1 MKVTQS
7 PISLQDLLIEY
18 SVFKVPRYQRE
29 YSWDNQQFSD
39 LFYDITYS
47 DEDYGH
53 FFGSILIYCD
63 SEKKATA
70 EIIDG
75 QQRLTTF
82 FLLLK
87 AIKDVLTEYQ
97 TTTTKIE
104 KRVKIAIEDALR
116 EIDTRIFSTPKK
128 INIKNS
134 SSTPR
139 LVTGKRDKELFSEI
153 IKDRGPQ
160 NNKGI
165 SLASHQKMIKASQ
178 FYFKKHLKEIL
189 QHEKI
194 EGVIEFLNKVF
205 ASHFIV
211 MTAENNADKILL
223 FKTLNARGL
232 ELAQSDL
239 IKNEICNAVEENEI
253 DNIIDIWDDIKSIIE
268 KAKGDIDAFLF
279 HYLNSHKDSK
289 KIRKEIELSK
299 NNSKKLS
306 YSPPIPEKCVFEAF
320 EYLLKNSNDT
330 NELINEIKERAEE
343 YVGFINPDNKTLS
356 FKSLIGIKTLNITK
370 CYPLLI
376 AGKIVFNDKDFAK
389 LAQSIEIISFKHSI
403 LKEDPKEL
411 EKLYY
416 QVIDI
421 IYSSQ
426 DVKKAIEKIK
436 THQSFS
442 STKFDE
448 FFTGATPKSIV
459 SKYILFRLTDHN
471 KEPLDWGNKQ
481 VHLEH
486 IMPQKSAG
494 QWDKLKKN
502 DPEKYDAYLN
512 RIGNLTL
519 LVGDKNIAI
528 SNKDFSEKK
537 KIYKKYSLVSITND
551 LNNIPDWNYIEI
563 EKRQKKLLAIAQKVW
578 TM

>member
-411 EKLYY
+411 EKLY
-416 QVIDI
+416 
-421 IYSSQ
+421 
-426 DVKKAIEKIK
+426 
-436 THQSFS
+436 
-442 STKFDE
+442 
-448 FFTGATPKSIV
+448 
-459 SKYILFRLTDHN
+459 
-471 KEPLDWGNKQ
+471 
-481 VHLEH
+481 
-486 IMPQKSAG
+486 
-494 QWDKLKKN
+494 
-502 DPEKYDAYLN
+502 
-512 RIGNLTL
+512 
-519 LVGDKNIAI
+519 
-528 SNKDFSEKK
+528 
-537 KIYKKYSLVSITND
+537 
-551 LNNIPDWNYIEI
+551 
-563 EKRQKKLLAIAQKVW
+563 
-578 TM
+578 